1 MSRRFWSLLSLLLLA
16 ALLASCAPMPSPA
29 APTAAPAA
37 GAATTAPSEAEANA
51 PVTLTW
57 GFWGSPEEKAS
68 HEKVAAEYMKLH
80 PNVKFE
86 YFFAPWDDYFTKLKT
101 LWAGGD
107 PKAIPDV
114 LFLWPTPSYAA
125 TGVLENLQPYIEK
138 SGYDLKDYW
147 PYLLDSARYNG
158 AVYGLP
164 RDLEA
169 HALYYN
175 KKLFDAAGVSYPT
188 DEWTWDD
195 LLAAAQ
201 KLTVKEGDRV
211 TQYAL
216 GMEGGKWPLWVGQ
229 AGGMVLDDLT
239 NPSKC
244 TLDTPEAMKGLQ
256 FFYDLMDK
264 GYAMRSATLSQQG
277 GDQAMFETGQV
288 AMIIQNSSR
297 VSAFNANNNLDYDV
311 AAVPVMPGGQRWN
324 INGGAAWVMSAKSD
338 NKEAA
343 WEFLEWLQS
352 KGGGQSIY
360 TRSGEIFPAL
370 RSVANS
376 DDFLG
381 VPKPANRKAF
391 VIGAEA
397 AKPGGFGYFP
407 EWDELDGSIIEPQLE
422 RLWAGEATPQQ
433 VVPEL
438 CKAVNQFLVT
448 KGYPKK

>member
-1 MSRRFWSLLSLLLLA
+1 MIRRFWFTASLLSIVLLVVAACGPTPTPEPAVVEPALEEITLL
-16 ALLASCAPMPSPA
+16 
-29 APTAAPAA
+29 
-37 GAATTAPSEAEANA
+37 
-51 PVTLTW
+51 W

-68 HEKVAAEYMKLH
+68 HERVAQAYMQDH

-86 YFFAPWDDYFTKLKT
+86 YLYAPWDDYFTKIQT

-107 PKAIPDV
+107 AAAIPDV

-125 TGVLENLQPYIEK
+125 KGVLENLQPYIDRDN
-138 SGYDLKDYW
+138 YNLDDYW

-158 AVYGLP
+158 DVYGLP
-164 RDLEA
+164 RDIEA

-175 KKLFDAAGVSYPT
+175 KKLFDEAGVAYPT

-195 LLAAAQ
+195 LLAAAE
-201 KLTVKEGDRV
+201 KLTKVDANGRV

-216 GMEGGKWPLWVGQ
+216 GMEGGKWAIWVGQ
-229 AGGMVLDDLT
+229 AGGIVLDDLV

-264 GYAMRSATLSQQG
+264 GYAIRSATLNQQG
-277 GDQAMFETGQV
+277 GDTAVFETGQV

-297 VSAFNANNNLDYDV
+297 VPSFNANADLDYDV
-311 AAVPVMPGGQRWN
+311 AAVPIPKGGQRWDM
-324 INGGAAWVMSAKSD
+324 NGGAAWVMSAGAD

-343 WEFLEWLQS
+343 WDFLKWLQS
-352 KGGGQSIY
+352 AGGGESIY
-360 TRSGEIFPAL
+360 TQNGEIFPAL
-370 RSVANS
+370 QSVANS
-376 DDFLG
+376 ADFLG
-381 VPKPANRKAF
+381 VAKPANRQAF
-391 VIGAEA
+391 VTGGES

-407 EWDELDGSIIEPQLE
+407 EWDELSGSIIGPQLD
-422 RLWAGEATPQQ
+422 RLWAGEATPDE

-438 CKAVNQFLVT
+438 CQAVNTFLT
-448 KGYPKK
+448 DNGYPKP